1 MEYWISVGHRIT
13 TKLYGLTFIP
23 LFQHSTIPHLRDE
36 TSIVK
41 SDML

>member
-1 MEYWISVGHRIT
+1 MEYWVSVWHRIT
-13 TKLYGLTFIP
+13 TKLYGLTI
-23 LFQHSTIPHLRDE
+23 IPHLRAE